1 MRAFFIENWIL
12 KMLSL
17 KTFNRFQAFGLHVLI
32 SACLV
37 AFCYVLVFFIWYPGL
52 TAYASNVSNI
62 FLLLLLVDVVI
73 GPIITLVIYNPQK
86 KELKRDLRII
96 GLLQMLALL
105 YGLHTV
111 FIVRPVYIVFNAGQ
125 FDLTYANQISEKNM
139 ALVSSDDFRF
149 LPLFGPKLV
158 SVDLPT
164 DPKLLTPII
173 LASFQGGDDIQV
185 MPQYFVAYMKQKS
198 AILASIKP
206 LEDLILLN
214 RDRAQQINILINKYQ
229 GGDLNAGYI
238 PLKGKSQNL
247 TVIVSRTT
255 GAILEMNDLKPW
267 P

>member
-1 MRAFFIENWIL
+1 MRAFFIENWKL

-17 KTFNRFQAFGLHVLI
+17 KTFNRFQAFALHVLI
-32 SACLV
+32 SVCLV
-37 AFCYVLVFFIWYPGL
+37 AFCYVLIFFVWYPGL
-52 TAYASNVSNI
+52 IAYASNVSSI

-73 GPIITLVIYNPQK
+73 GPIITLIIFNPQK

-105 YGLHTV
+105 YGLHTMFV
-111 FIVRPVYIVFNAGQ
+111 VRPVYIVFNAGQ

-139 ALVSSDDFRF
+139 ALVNNDDFRT
-149 LPLFGPKLV
+149 LPLLAPKLV
-158 SVDLPT
+158 SVDLPN
-164 DPKLLTPII
+164 DPKLLTSII
-173 LASFQGGDDIQV
+173 LAPFQEGDEIQV
-185 MPQYFVAYMKQKS
+185 MPQYFVPYVKQKS

-206 LEDLILLN
+206 LENLISLN
-214 RDRAQQINILINKYQ
+214 RDQMQQVNALIRKYQ
-229 GGDLNAGYI
+229 GADVSAGYL

-255 GAILEMNDLKPW
+255 GAIVEMSELKPW